1 MLFKIDENLHEEVAE
16 LLRQHGHDAIGAFDQ
31 QMQGHTDEDIA
42 AVCKRE
48 RRVIATQEQT
58 ARDYPRHA
66 GLDFASTGL
75 MSRHDRGL
83 HNAYNP
89 GSRQNPQ
96 RLSDFPR
103 QKTE

>member
-1 MLFKIDENLHEEVAE
+1 MRWQDRISVNPNVC
-16 LLRQHGHDAIGAFDQ
+16 HGKPCIKG
-31 QMQGHTDEDIA
+31 T
-42 AVCKRE
+42 R
-48 RRVIATQEQT
+48 
-58 ARDYPRHA
+58 
-66 GLDFASTGL
+66 AS

-83 HNAYNP
+83 RNAYNP